1 MDVTWSVAGNQKLI
15 VVPSNESGSGT
26 EVSMNQVVKPASN
39 TIQIETLVSKE
50 EVNVE
55 TAYMIKDS
63 DTDTEYIWE
72 VVGGKVLDGQGGDVV
87 RIIWETAENTSIA
100 ITPIKNG
107 IEGDKVIFNR
117 EVEQDGPVALN
128 DESVRLTIYPNPTTD
143 FVNIDINEEVNSIKI
158 YDISGRII
166 RSFVNEVNNLY
177 LGDLNKGVYI
187 IQVQTENKL
196 YQNQLVL
203 Y

>member
-1 MDVTWSVAGNQKLI
+1 
-15 VVPSNESGSGT
+15 
-26 EVSMNQVVKPASN
+26 
-39 TIQIETLVSKE
+39 
-50 EVNVE
+50 
-55 TAYMIKDS
+55 
-63 DTDTEYIWE
+63 
-72 VVGGKVLDGQGGDVV
+72 
-87 RIIWETAENTSIA
+87 
-100 ITPIKNG
+100 
-107 IEGDKVIFNR
+107 
-117 EVEQDGPVALN
+117 PVALN